1 MPGLTGKTVNA
12 TVPCVPEVAVLDDP
26 GAAIVA
32 LDPLRSRLLASLAA
46 EPASA
51 AGVAARL
58 GISRQKVGHHLG
70 ALHQHGL
77 VRQVDQRRHGG
88 LTERVL
94 AASAAAYV
102 VSPSALGDA
111 AADLGRIGDRLS
123 AAYLVALA
131 ARVVREVG
139 ALLGGAEAAGKRLPT
154 LSIDT
159 DVRFRS
165 ADERAAFADELAAA
179 VRSLVARY
187 HDEAAPSGR
196 WYRVTAMAHPRPKET
211 P

>member
-1 MPGLTGKTVNA
+1 MPD
-12 TVPCVPEVAVLDDP
+12 VAVLDDP
-26 GAAIVA
+26 AAAIVA
-32 LDPLRSRLLASLAA
+32 LDPLRSRMLASLAT

-58 GISRQKVGHHLG
+58 GLPRQKVGYHLG
-70 ALHQHGL
+70 ALEEQGL
-77 VRQVDQRRHGG
+77 VVDVDHRRHGG
-88 LTERVL
+88 IVERIL
-94 AASAAAYV
+94 AASAGAYV

-111 AADLGRIGDRLS
+111 GADPRRLPDRLS

-139 ALLGGAEAAGKRLPT
+139 ALLQGAEAAGKRLPT

-165 ADERAAFADELAAA
+165 ADERAAFADELAAG

-187 HDEAAPSGR
+187 HDETSPEGR
-196 WYRVTAMAHPRPKET
+196 WYRVTAFAHPRPQEDLT
-211 P
+211 